1 VSASFVAKHKLAW
14 PIEEVEVEEVEEI
27 VFDFVSQVGI
37 SFLLIGFYY
46 IELVVVSMSFIVSF
60 GHLVIWSF
68 VIA

>member
-14 PIEEVEVEEVEEI
+14 PIEEAEVEEVEEI
-27 VFDFVSQVGI
+27 EFDFVSQVCI
-37 SFLLIGFYY
+37 SLLLIGFYY
-46 IELVVVSMSFIVSF
+46 IELVIVSMPFIVLF